1 MKPEGHLQKAEAFER
16 RGRKWDGTED
26 EVPSVVEDVFN
37 AAVHYVAYGINI
49 RYGQDIDGHGM
60 QKKFLREKKE
70 YDIWQAYQD
79 LETVRVR
86 AVYGASWNCGLV
98 ENVLLHLEAIKKW
111 SK

>member
-16 RGRKWDGTED
+16 RARKWDSTED
-26 EVPSVVEDVFN
+26 DVPSVVEEVFN

-49 RYGQDIDGHGM
+49 KYGQDIDGHGM

-70 YDIWQAYQD
+70 YGIWQVYQD

-86 AVYGASWNCGLV
+86 AVYGSSWNCELV
-98 ENVLLHLEAIKKW
+98 EKVVLNLEAIKKW
-111 SK
+111 SR

>member
-16 RGRKWDGTED
+16 RARKWDGTED

-37 AAVHYVAYGINI
+37 AAVHYFAFGINI
-49 RYGQDIDGHGM
+49 KYGQDIDGHGM
-60 QKKFLREKKE
+60 QKKFLREKNE
-70 YDIWQAYQD
+70 YEIWQAYHD

-86 AVYGASWNCGLV
+86 AVYGASWNCELV
-98 ENVLLHLEAIKKW
+98 ENVLLYLEAIKGW

>member
-16 RGRKWDGTED
+16 RARKWDGTED

-37 AAVHYVAYGINI
+37 AAVHYLAYGINI

-70 YDIWQAYQD
+70 YGIWQAYQD
-79 LETVRVR
+79 LESVRVR
-86 AVYGASWNCGLV
+86 AVYGASWNCELV
-98 ENVLLHLEAIKKW
+98 ESALLNLEAIKIW